1 MPWEIPIYICSR
13 FAEALE
19 QIYIPVWLPPP
30 TLFGLEKGCT
40 LDMYC
45 VHIWIIRYHV
55 YIWILYI
62 LYTRMDTLLKLPLG
76 VSDGK
81 PKKFRVKIFLTKV
94 LFLET
99 KTSEYYLES
108 NSASRKLIKLSNHG
122 TDCFS
127 QPAHW
132 SRIDVG
138 RSQLWHEQGSLHLSG
153 ATQAAERR

>member
-19 QIYIPVWLPPP
+19 QIYIPVWLPP

-81 PKKFRVKIFLTKV
+81 PKKISSKIFLTKV

-99 KTSEYYLES
+99 KASE
-108 NSASRKLIKLSNHG
+108 LSI
-122 TDCFS
+122 C
-127 QPAHW
+127 
-132 SRIDVG
+132 
-138 RSQLWHEQGSLHLSG
+138 
-153 ATQAAERR
+153 